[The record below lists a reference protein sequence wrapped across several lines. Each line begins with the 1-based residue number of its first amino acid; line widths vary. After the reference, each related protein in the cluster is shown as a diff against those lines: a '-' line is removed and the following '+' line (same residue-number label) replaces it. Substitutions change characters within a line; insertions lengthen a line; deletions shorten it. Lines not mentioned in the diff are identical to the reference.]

1 MFYLIIVE
9 LKNLMIITKIMKVTI
24 KQRGGGTDPQVMI
37 KKNQAEVLNSANVA
51 AAAEAAKKAAQQTA

>member
-1 MFYLIIVE
+1 
-9 LKNLMIITKIMKVTI
+9 MKVTI